1 MQTKSLLESQLSED
15 ATGPRS
21 ILEIAPVRLASLIGR
36 VDRDLLFMP
45 IDELERQVK
54 PDAFT
59 NRVRLGFWR
68 EYERAQAFG
77 VRMVLENIAVTI
89 GATSAHVWACVE
101 DTSRRLPWILQPPA
115 SYESFLDEALE
126 KGLSR
131 LRALIDAEI
140 GHADPTSG
148 RLVITDHKGAEL
160 MLKAVA
166 FLDMRKHGG
175 IVQKSINVTHDTGQM
190 KKWANQD
197 RLEEINKR
205 IAEIEG
211 SGVKVDEIGVDEIRV
226 GEIRVGE
233 IKVGEIK
240 VDERL

>member
-115 SYESFLDEALE
+115 SYENFLSESLE
-126 KGLSR
+126 RGLSR
-131 LRALIDAEI
+131 LRTIIDAEI
-140 GHADPTSG
+140 GHQDPTSG
-148 RLVITDHKGAEL
+148 KLVITDHKAAEL
-160 MLKAVA
+160 ILKAVV
-166 FLDMRKHGG
+166 FIDMRVSGG
-175 IVQKSINVTHDTGQM
+175 IVQKSINVTHDTSQM
-190 KKWANQD
+190 KKWANKD
-197 RLEEINKR
+197 RLEELNKK

-211 SGVKVDEIGVDEIRV
+211 AGISLNTDGVV
-226 GEIRVGE
+226 
-233 IKVGEIK
+233 IKNEV
-240 VDERL
+240 